1 MLSSQSREVSAERD
15 SLVGQVSKLQLE
27 LQLANRSIEERLM
40 ANKQLTSDL
49 SILSREKQNLHI
61 ELERMEKRLADIR
74 DSTDIKVC
82 DWVAREN

>member
-82 DWVAREN
+82 D